1 MTGTSSEHHVKVLF
15 HLEQDEDGYPPAR
28 VETLWAIEMGDG
40 LYKIDNIPFFVTGI
54 AVEDIVSA
62 GPEAGM
68 LVYKEVVHP
77 SGHGTFRVVV
87 YDHDEVPGVRG
98 LFKQLGCSTEQSH
111 LRGLIAVNVPPS
123 VPWDDLKRVLD
134 TGRAQ
139 DRWDYEEACLA
150 RS

>member
-15 HLEQDEDGYPPAR
+15 HLEQDEDGYPPDR

-62 GPEAGM
+62 EPEAGM